1 MKKLFLY
8 SSIAIAAFT
17 VSCREMDDNISPNNV
32 DPATI
37 SPRQLLAASENIVF
51 STQAGTLNSLSNVW
65 TNTWAGN
72 YYYYGNPLTTEYS
85 LDISNNFGTGIWSSS
100 YITAANLQN
109 IINNGSNLP
118 LHSAIAKILQAYTL
132 QYVVDFYGDAPY
144 SEAFQRQANL
154 TPKYDNDADIYK
166 ALVLK
171 VNEAIDQIELHK
183 NNITSD
189 IAVSSTEDVIF
200 KGDVIKWQQFA
211 RNVKLKLLLR
221 QSKVTDTSIR
231 SFVNQQLQTLATGS
245 TANFFTDNVAINP
258 GYSNQNAATVN
269 PIYANY
275 GVSTYNGALN
285 TGGWRLYKLSE
296 FYANNVNG
304 TTYGVGAADLRG
316 TRQFRRFSQ
325 SEAAQGV
332 TSPRGIKQGG
342 SKPAGSVETGYS
354 YIAGNFVGGNL
365 ETYYTYLGSTTDGAN
380 IASKKAS
387 QDGYLALNSENKLLL
402 AEAATLY
409 PTIFTFSAQSLYQAA
424 VQDSFAYYNLTS
436 TQATSYLNGLN
447 NTSVGWAGAPNQ
459 IAAIQY
465 QRLVC
470 LANLRQVE
478 TYINYLKTGYPAIP
492 NADTAI
498 YPNKPYRLIYPLSE
512 YTGNSSN
519 VPNVS
524 QSQVFVKNQ
533 YTPFWNQN

>member
-17 VSCREMDDNISPNNV
+17 ASCREMDDNISPNNV
-32 DPATI
+32 DPSAI

-72 YYYYGNPLTTEYS
+72 YYYYGNPLTIEYS
-85 LDISNNFGTGIWSSS
+85 LDISNNFSTGIWSSS
-100 YITAANLQN
+100 YITSANLQN
-109 IINNGSNLP
+109 IINNGSDLP

-144 SEAFQRQANL
+144 SEAFQRQQNL

-171 VNEAIDQIELHK
+171 VNEAIAQIELHK
-183 NNITSD
+183 NNITSE
-189 IAVSSTEDVIF
+189 IVVSPTEDVIF
-200 KGDVIKWQQFA
+200 QGDVEKWEKFA
-211 RNVKLKLLLR
+211 KNVKLKLLLR
-221 QSKVTDTSIR
+221 QSKVTDSSIKT
-231 SFVNQQLQTLATGS
+231 FVDQQLQTLATAS
-245 TANFFTDNVAINP
+245 TADFYTDNVTINP

-269 PIYANY
+269 PIYNNY
-275 GVSTYNGALN
+275 GVSTYTGALN

-296 FYANNVNG
+296 YYANNVNG
-304 TTYGVGAADLRG
+304 TTYGSGAADLRG
-316 TRQFRRFSQ
+316 TKQFRRFST
-325 SEAAQGV
+325 SEAAQAAN
-332 TSPRGIKQGG
+332 TARGIKQGG
-342 SKPAGSVETGYS
+342 SKPAGSSETQYS
-354 YIAGNFVGGNL
+354 YIAGDFVGGNF

-380 IASKKAS
+380 IAADKAG

-409 PTIFTFSAQSLYQAA
+409 PSIFTFNAQSLYQSA
-424 VQDSFAYYNLTS
+424 VQDSFAFYKLTS
-436 TQATSYLNGLN
+436 TQATTYLNGLN
-447 NTSVGWAGAPNQ
+447 ATTVGWAGAPSK

-478 TYINYLKTGYPAIP
+478 TYVNYLKTGYPVIP

-519 VPNVS
+519 VPNVT
-524 QSQVFVKNQ
+524 QAQVFVKNQ